1 MSTIACDACRRLDLP
16 VEAALFS
23 DDGQW
28 IICAS
33 CLRGGTL
40 QATVERDVRKR
51 KHMMNNGRALYL
63 ADTDDTTL
71 AAMAQ
76 QGATDAGVELME
88 RHVRLVRKIARKWE
102 GYTNM
107 TEEDLLSIGKM
118 ALLRALQSYDVKQGT
133 KVTTW
138 ATYRINKEI
147 SDAVRAFNPLHL
159 GHNLY
164 WNIRKLERISNDMY
178 QELKREPTD
187 EELADRMNQTVTTPE
202 RMMTAAK
209 VAHIRQAAFE
219 ADTLA
224 SLDEEF
230 ELLANSSF
238 DKDGKILNLLDIVSS
253 DVNIEEDY
261 MKKEEIA
268 ALFSNLDKLTDEQR
282 DVIQLRYFED
292 QTWEETAQSLEV
304 SRSTAIRREEEA
316 IAALKEIMP

>member
-51 KHMMNNGRALYL
+51 KQRMNNGRAMLL

-71 AAMAQ
+71 ASWAQ
-76 QGATDAGVELME
+76 GGAVDAGVELIE
-88 RHVRLVRKIARKWE
+88 RHERLIQKIAKKWA
-102 GYTNM
+102 GYTDM

-118 ALLRALQSYDVKQGT
+118 ALLDALQSYDPKQGT

-138 ATYRINKEI
+138 ATYKINKDI
-147 SDAVRAFNPLHL
+147 SDAVREFNPLHL

-164 WNIRKLERISNDMY
+164 WNIRKLERISNEMY
-178 QELKREPTD
+178 QELKREPTN
-187 EELADRMNQTVTTPE
+187 EELVDRMNETVTTPE
-202 RMMTAAK
+202 RKMTVAK
-209 VAHIRQAAFE
+209 VKQIKQAAHE
-219 ADTLA
+219 ADVLV
-224 SLDEEF
+224 SLDKEF
-230 ELLANSSF
+230 EPQGFSDEDSEVLS
-238 DKDGKILNLLDIVSS
+238 LLDTVDSG
-253 DVNIEEDY
+253 VNIEEDY
-261 MKKEEIA
+261 MEKEEISE
-268 ALFSNLDKLTDEQR
+268 LFSNLDLLTGEQR
-282 DVIQLRYFED
+282 DVIQLRYFEG

-304 SRSTAIRREEEA
+304 SRSTAIRRENEA
-316 IAALKEIMP
+316 LEVLKAAMPA